1 MMSAFEMSDEEF
13 VRAFESCELS
23 PDAFHHRDHIR
34 LAAIYVSRH
43 GAAEATERFR
53 TSLRRFATHIGKS
66 DKYHETITIA
76 WIQLVAHAMTTKP
89 GTAPGDFPELLDKN
103 YIGKFYSPGLLAT
116 ESARTDF
123 VEPDRTPLPVI
134 GLPPTKTG
142 ADRTRVV
149 K

>member
-1 MMSAFEMSDEEF
+1 MSDEEF

-43 GAAEATERFR
+43 GAAEATERFKA
-53 TSLRRFATHIGKS
+53 SLRRFAANIGKS
-66 DKYHETITIA
+66 DRYHETITVA
-76 WIQLVAHAMTTKP
+76 WIQLVAHAMTLNP
-89 GTAPGDFPELLDKN
+89 GAQPGDFPELLDKN
-103 YIGKFYSPGLLAT
+103 YIGRFYSPGLLAT
-116 ESARTDF
+116 AAARSGF
-123 VEPDRTPLPVI
+123 VEPDRAPLPVI
-134 GLPPTKTG
+134 GFPLTKTG

>member
-1 MMSAFEMSDEEF
+1 MSDEEF

-43 GAAEATERFR
+43 GTAEATERFKA
-53 TSLRRFATHIGKS
+53 SLRRFAANIGKS
-66 DKYHETITIA
+66 DKYHETITVA

-89 GTAPGDFPELLDKN
+89 GGAPSDFAELLDKN
-103 YIGKFYSPGLLAT
+103 YIGRFYSPVLLAT
-116 ESARTDF
+116 AAARTDF

-134 GLPPTKTG
+134 APPATKTG